1 MHDGRVERGV
11 NPVDSEA
18 DTDAE
23 GAAWD
28 RLAGL
33 LPEPAAGEVRDCR
46 AIGEQEAGLG
56 LLLGGLLA
64 YGVAL
69 DGTTRAELSVLTET
83 WGEREALAARLAAC
97 ADTGAPSPV
106 RLLPADESAGET
118 ADETADETA
127 GEADGESDDTTGDPV
142 GSVRV
147 PWIACD
153 RCGATLLRIHTRE
166 PWGGP
171 SYPAEAYVVGD
182 RSWDTAADAY
192 AALLACS
199 PPA

>member
-1 MHDGRVERGV
+1 M
-11 NPVDSEA
+11 NPVDPEA

-33 LPEPAAGEVRDCR
+33 LPEPAAGEVRDCWE
-46 AIGEQEAGLG
+46 IGEQEAGLG
-56 LLLGGLLA
+56 LLVGGLLA

-106 RLLPADESAGET
+106 RLLPDGET
-118 ADETADETA
+118 DGET
-127 GEADGESDDTTGDPV
+127 DGESGGESGDTTGDPV
-142 GSVRV
+142 SSVRV

-153 RCGATLLRIHTRE
+153 RCGATLLRIHTRD
-166 PWGGP
+166 PWGEP
-171 SYPAEAYVVGD
+171 SYLTEAYVVGD

-199 PPA
+199 LPA

>member
-1 MHDGRVERGV
+1 MRDGRVERGV

-56 LLLGGLLA
+56 LLVGGLLA

-83 WGEREALAARLAAC
+83 WGEREVLAARLAAC
-97 ADTGAPSPV
+97 ADIGAPSPV
-106 RLLPADESAGET
+106 RLLPAGET
-118 ADETADETA
+118 
-127 GEADGESDDTTGDPV
+127 DGESDDTTGDPV
-142 GSVRV
+142 SSVRV

-153 RCGATLLRIHTRE
+153 RCAATLLRIHTRE
-166 PWGGP
+166 PWGEL
-171 SYPAEAYVVGD
+171 SYLAEAYVVDD